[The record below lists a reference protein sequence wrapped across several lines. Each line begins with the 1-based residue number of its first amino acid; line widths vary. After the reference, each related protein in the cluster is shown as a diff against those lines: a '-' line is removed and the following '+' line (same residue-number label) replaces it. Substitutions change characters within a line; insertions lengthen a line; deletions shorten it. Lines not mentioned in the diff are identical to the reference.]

1 MAWHWIRRN
10 KEKLVINK
18 KRKGIKYFFYT
29 ILKYD
34 LFKNIEF
41 KEDLLLNFIENMKKY
56 NLRFLFFTFSE
67 TGSDYN
73 KLNTL
78 YILIWKENIIKK
90 DKKLHDIFELVINQL
105 NLVFNYNL
113 KMIDEK
119 EKQIIYEKVFP
130 FLLI

>member
-1 MAWHWIRRN
+1 MAWNWIRKQ
-10 KEKLVINK
+10 KEKIIINK
-18 KRKGIKYFFYT
+18 KRKGVKYFFYT

-34 LFKNIEF
+34 LLKKIEF
-41 KEDLLLNFIENMKKY
+41 KTDLLLNFIENMKKS
-56 NLRFLFFTFSE
+56 NLKFLFFTFSE
-67 TGSDYN
+67 TQSDFN

-90 DKKLHDIFELVINQL
+90 DKKLNDLFELAISQL

>member
-1 MAWHWIRRN
+1 MAWNWIRKQ
-10 KEKLVINK
+10 KEKIIINK
-18 KRKGIKYFFYT
+18 KRKGVKYFFYT

-34 LFKNIEF
+34 LLKKIEF
-41 KEDLLLNFIENMKKY
+41 KEDLLLNFIENMKKS
-56 NLRFLFFTFSE
+56 NLKFLFFTFSE
-67 TGSDYN
+67 TQSDFN

-90 DKKLHDIFELVINQL
+90 DKKLNDLFELAISQL

>member
-1 MAWHWIRRN
+1 MAWHWIRKN

-34 LFKNIEF
+34 LLKNIEF

-90 DKKLHDIFELVINQL
+90 DKKLNDIFELVINQL